1 MVAEKWPVLAKKY
14 AEGWE
19 WDAVFLDMPPSNTKT
34 METGNGRDSQ
44 TSLQC
49 IDSQGYGKDVSDI
62 TTWRS

>member
-34 METGNGRDSQ
+34 METGSGRNS
-44 TSLQC
+44 
-49 IDSQGYGKDVSDI
+49 
-62 TTWRS
+62 